1 MERLG
6 AILSMLDIS
15 LNTKRKRHLTGGVL
29 FSFALLFGGL
39 AVTVIT
45 YKEDKENNN
54 EQQDY

>member
-15 LNTKRKRHLTGGVL
+15 LNTKRKRHITGGVL
-29 FSFALLFGGL
+29 MSFALLFGSL

-45 YKEDKENNN
+45 YKEDKENTD
-54 EQQDY
+54 EKQFD

>member
-29 FSFALLFGGL
+29 MSFALLFGSL

-45 YKEDKENNN
+45 FREEENSN
-54 EQQDY
+54 EEQFD